1 VALSE
6 HEQSQLDEIERGLFS
21 PDQTVTTAPPSTARA
36 RLSLRRPILAVGGI
50 AAGMTLV
57 LVGLVG
63 NIVVVS
69 VLGFIV
75 IVGAVATARINPDGI
90 RARLSAS
97 VSAQTRKL
105 ADGDRRSEKR
115 QPPRSMDD
123 A

>member
-6 HEQSQLDEIERGLFS
+6 HEQSQLDEIERGLFP
-21 PDQTVTTAPPSTARA
+21 PDQTITTRPRSAARA
-36 RLSLRRPILAVGGI
+36 RLSLRRPILAIGGI
-50 AAGMTLV
+50 TAGMTLV

-63 NIVVVS
+63 NVVAVS

-75 IVGAVATARINPDGI
+75 IVGAAATARINLDGI
-90 RARLSAS
+90 RDRFSAS